1 MFLNCGVGEDSWVPW
16 TARRLNQSILKE
28 VSPKFSLEGLMLKL
42 QSFGHLTRRTASFEK
57 ILMLA
62 KTEGRRRGR
71 QRWLDASPIDEHEFE
86 QALGVGDEQRGL
98 GCYSTWGCKGSDMT
112 EQLNW
117 TDQQNM
123 WLEMR
128 KSSKNEGQF
137 FTWSTGCHTLS
148 QKEQTKAFLSW
159 SWEDCGPNWRC
170 PKGIWINLL
179 LRRKTW
185 ARTECENR

>member
-1 MFLNCGVGEDSWVPW
+1 MW
-16 TARRLNQSILKE
+16 TPSSSHPRGFSSAAVCSFFCSVLQKIDLAHNQSTS
-28 VSPKFSLEGLMLKL
+28 SPCST
-42 QSFGHLTRRTASFEK
+42 SCCAHLTKNSTSLIPSF
-57 ILMLA
+57 LLCC
-62 KTEGRRRGR
+62 G
-71 QRWLDASPIDEHEFE
+71 P
-86 QALGVGDEQRGL
+86 
-98 GCYSTWGCKGSDMT
+98 WGCKGSDMT